1 MCFWTV
7 SIVLDSIKL
16 GYHYVWETGSVPV
29 LRCIKLGG
37 GGRLKDKRLKWNKTY
52 TVGSLRRK
60 IPVLRC
66 IKLGGEVKR

>member
-16 GYHYVWETGSVPV
+16 GYHYVSETGSVPV

-37 GGRLKDKRLKWNKTY
+37 ERVKNIKN
-52 TVGSLRRK
+52 VK
-60 IPVLRC
+60 IV
-66 IKLGGEVKR
+66 